1 MIKKN
6 YAQYPVELNKL
17 KDDLNEANNMGI
29 NFFFDDRAFQTLN
42 FDMNFP
48 TQNLKEAE
56 TNIFKMYL
64 GNKFPQIKP
73 DEMEQLFNE
82 NVDII
87 EFLKNKNNIDIIV
100 NIRSLKT
107 LTIKNGNELTNEE
120 TYFSEN
126 ANIVAVI
133 LFKIFSLLKREIIS
147 NYVYLNSNSIITKQ
161 DINTIS
167 SLKDDNS
174 GKYEIIF
181 NKYLYLLQN
190 IANSLSV
197 NSWMLVNI
205 LNICLLSADSV
216 TKFFNQY
223 IGVLNQNLV
232 LLNNQINLSFTNR
245 EYTNLNNYLTYI
257 KLMFN
262 ILDGNNNLNIIDLVK
277 ETNFIFIEVGNGN
290 IIVTKYTKLCL
301 SASFLE
307 NLPLA
312 LVINKETYNF
322 NRNTMDDNSQFR
334 WTIDQNSLNQINMPQ
349 NKMLVKQAPYINN
362 LLLMVSNR
370 QALIIFEKYNITK
383 PEWLLR
389 EEEEEEEEKE
399 EEKSNEYLEKHG
411 GKRIL
416 KIKHNTLKYK
426 LQQKHK
432 TKHIKPKI

>member
-181 NKYLYLLQN
+181 NKYLY
-190 IANSLSV
+190 
-197 NSWMLVNI
+197 
-205 LNICLLSADSV
+205 
-216 TKFFNQY
+216 Y
-223 IGVLNQNLV
+223 
-232 LLNNQINLSFTNR
+232 
-245 EYTNLNNYLTYI
+245 
-257 KLMFN
+257 
-262 ILDGNNNLNIIDLVK
+262 
-277 ETNFIFIEVGNGN
+277 
-290 IIVTKYTKLCL
+290 
-301 SASFLE
+301 
-307 NLPLA
+307 
-312 LVINKETYNF
+312 
-322 NRNTMDDNSQFR
+322 
-334 WTIDQNSLNQINMPQ
+334 
-349 NKMLVKQAPYINN
+349 
-362 LLLMVSNR
+362 
-370 QALIIFEKYNITK
+370 
-383 PEWLLR
+383 
-389 EEEEEEEEKE
+389 
-399 EEKSNEYLEKHG
+399 
-411 GKRIL
+411 
-416 KIKHNTLKYK
+416 
-426 LQQKHK
+426 
-432 TKHIKPKI
+432 